1 MHVSQHTQHATC
13 VEARV
18 QLLGVNVLL
27 PWVLKLRLSDLH
39 GECVLHPK
47 PSPQPDVSSL
57 D

>member
-18 QLLGVNVLL
+18 KLLGVNALL

-39 GECVLHPK
+39 GECVLHPSHLT
-47 PSPQPDVSSL
+47 SPTFL
-57 D
+57 L